1 MERNRI
7 SKKLSFEEYADS
19 QNAIRE
25 YIHSGAGHW
34 GTHNAEVT
42 VLRDG
47 KTVFKNTVSVVSL
60 IETNES
66 FVEIVWPEKEEKE
79 YYAKYSNNYQNFK
92 YDDRVLE
99 IRCQDR
105 EGNNITIQ
113 IESL

>member
-1 MERNRI
+1 M
-7 SKKLSFEEYADS
+7 SKELPFEEFADS

-34 GTHNAEVT
+34 GTHKAEVT

-47 KTVFKNTVSVVSL
+47 KTVFKNTVSIVSL

-79 YYAKYSNNYQNFK
+79 YYAKYSNTYQNFE
-92 YDDRVLE
+92 YDDGVLK

-105 EGNNITIQ
+105 ERNNIVIL

>member
-1 MERNRI
+1 M

-34 GTHNAEVT
+34 GTHKAEVT

-66 FVEIVWPEKEEKE
+66 FVEVVWPEKEEGE
-79 YYAKYSNNYQNFK
+79 YFGKYSNTYQNFE
-92 YDDRVLE
+92 YDDGVLK

-105 EGNNITIQ
+105 ERNNIVIL